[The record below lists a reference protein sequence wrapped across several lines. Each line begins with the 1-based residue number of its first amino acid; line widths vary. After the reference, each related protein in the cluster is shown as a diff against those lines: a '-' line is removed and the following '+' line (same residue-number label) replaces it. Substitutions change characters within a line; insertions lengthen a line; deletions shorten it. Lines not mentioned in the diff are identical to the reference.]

1 MTIRKRLTL
10 WYAGLLTIIIVL
22 FGSVAFVVMRVA
34 MIASIDETLDDTA
47 RLITINSRLVP
58 VTTFG
63 GPPQIEI
70 ELASLNLFQGSGVI
84 VQAWEINEDAPVL
97 KGSSAYGAELERAL
111 APGALG
117 SLQIQHTNVIINGV
131 NLRVITTPIM
141 IGDRLVGNIQVAD
154 DLATVN
160 RATDKLLLVMIGGC
174 AIAIVGAAMI
184 SMWFSHHALKPID
197 DLTQAASGIVGAN
210 DLSTRLD
217 WDGPSDELGRLVSVF
232 NQMMERIQHLF
243 SVQQRFIADISH
255 ELRTPLTSIRGNMEL
270 SRRYGMEDDTMEA
283 IEAETERMSRLVS
296 DLLMLA
302 RADYGSIEIELYPLD
317 LDTPAL
323 EAFEQAKILAKDR
336 DLNIRLLHFEPVRI
350 RGNSDRIKQIVFN
363 LMSNAIKFTPD
374 GGDITVGLEH
384 IDNRAVLWVK
394 DTGEGISKKD
404 CQRIFDRFYQT
415 DESRHHNDGGFGL
428 GLSITKWIVE
438 AHGGTIRV
446 SSQPGEGATFTVS
459 FPVYRDPQMRD
470 VEAEDGM
477 SAITRPRLP
486 AIRLGLNRDASPKRD
501 AKSTES

>member
-1 MTIRKRLTL
+1 
-10 WYAGLLTIIIVL
+10 
-22 FGSVAFVVMRVA
+22 
-34 MIASIDETLDDTA
+34 LDDTA

-197 DLTQAASGIVGAN
+197 DITQAASGIVGAN

-270 SRRYGMEDDTMEA
+270 SRRYGM
-283 IEAETERMSRLVS
+283 
-296 DLLMLA
+296 
-302 RADYGSIEIELYPLD
+302 
-317 LDTPAL
+317 
-323 EAFEQAKILAKDR
+323 
-336 DLNIRLLHFEPVRI
+336 
-350 RGNSDRIKQIVFN
+350 
-363 LMSNAIKFTPD
+363 
-374 GGDITVGLEH
+374 
-384 IDNRAVLWVK
+384 
-394 DTGEGISKKD
+394 
-404 CQRIFDRFYQT
+404 
-415 DESRHHNDGGFGL
+415 
-428 GLSITKWIVE
+428 
-438 AHGGTIRV
+438 
-446 SSQPGEGATFTVS
+446 
-459 FPVYRDPQMRD
+459 
-470 VEAEDGM
+470 
-477 SAITRPRLP
+477 
-486 AIRLGLNRDASPKRD
+486 
-501 AKSTES
+501 